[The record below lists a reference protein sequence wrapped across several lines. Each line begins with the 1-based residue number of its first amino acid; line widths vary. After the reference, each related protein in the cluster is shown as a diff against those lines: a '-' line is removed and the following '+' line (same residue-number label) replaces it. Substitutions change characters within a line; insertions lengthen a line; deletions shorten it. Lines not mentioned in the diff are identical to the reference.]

1 MSLINHTGPHWRVDL
16 PGDWTRREDR
26 DGVPYFESADGHAG
40 LYIAAV
46 NIHSIDR
53 AVEDVLQE
61 FADSTAA
68 GQDTIPGHAWVHQ
81 THRLGDGDWLLEST
95 EASHG
100 HRILTRFIVVLPLV
114 LYASFHDYDFTDV
127 ATSNA
132 RLGPSLQAVWLTDL
146 GVS

>member
-1 MSLINHTGPHWRVDL
+1 MPC
-16 PGDWTRREDR
+16 
-26 DGVPYFESADGHAG
+26 FESADGHAG
-40 LYIAAV
+40 MYIAAV

-68 GQDTIPGHAWVHQ
+68 GQDTISGHAWAHQ
-81 THRLGDGDWLLEST
+81 THPLRDGDWLLEST

-100 HRILTRFIVVLPLV
+100 HRILTRFIVVWPLV
-114 LYASFHDYDFTDV
+114 LYASYHEYDFTDV

-132 RLGPSLQAVWLTDL
+132 RMGPPLQAVWLTDL